1 VKPSKQHIESIISKR
16 IEQSLN
22 LDLVKA
28 LLSGVEI
35 SAAQYLSMKTVIEHL
50 IRSLVF
56 EFSGSNESGTST
68 ELGLDELK
76 RMLNYK
82 DNRSVI
88 NWCQNNSVYVISQGN
103 NHVVNR
109 SEFKL
114 AFYKP
119 LIDRLKKTKEN
130 WKELVTNYL
139 SGQIDALLTDS
150 GTDKPVISKY
160 SPKSQIEKSFLNK
173 MKKI

>member
-1 VKPSKQHIESIISKR
+1 MKPSKQHIESIISKR

-22 LDLVKA
+22 LDLVKT
-28 LLSGVEI
+28 LLNGVEI

-56 EFSGSNESGTST
+56 EFSGSNDSETST

-76 RMLNYK
+76 KMLNYK

-88 NWCQNNSVYVISQGN
+88 NWCQNNEVYLISQGN
-103 NHVVNR
+103 THVVNR
-109 SEFKL
+109 TEFKL

-119 LIDRLKKTKEN
+119 LIDRLKRTKEN
-130 WKELVTNYL
+130 WKEIVSAYL
-139 SGQIDALLTDS
+139 NGKIENLLIDFAS
-150 GTDKPVISKY
+150 NKKPVSHY
-160 SPKSQIEKSFLNK
+160 SPKSKIEKSFLQK